1 MKRWFLW
8 EITIKKGRNL
18 TFHYIPTCFHS
29 HESLSRHDDNP
40 CNNNPRD
47 PRRHRVLY
55 DLCDDTLFRNDL
67 SYHDP
72 AFVHNRDD
80 LRCNINRPSIRD
92 HSDNRHCVRSQ
103 NHNPHRRD
111 PCIFLY
117 SNFFHFV
124 ITMSILFYNGHSLRN
139 FCLSFVIFIDNNC
152 HRWMIILFS
161 IIILIIIY
169 IMFVMVAFVS
179 FSIAIAVIIID
190 VITSI
195 VFVNGIMITSI
206 IFPYR

>member
-72 AFVHNRDD
+72 AFVHYNRDD
-80 LRCNINRPSIRD
+80 LRCNINRPPIRD

-111 PCIFLY
+111 V
-117 SNFFHFV
+117 FFYTLTFF
-124 ITMSILFYNGHSLRN
+124 TS
-139 FCLSFVIFIDNNC
+139 
-152 HRWMIILFS
+152 WWPW
-161 IIILIIIY
+161 
-169 IMFVMVAFVS
+169 VS
-179 FSIAIAVIIID
+179 FSIMAILFEIFASPSWYSSIII
-190 VITSI
+190 VIDEWSS
-195 VFVNGIMITSI
+195 FS
-206 IFPYR
+206 PSSSWS

>member
-55 DLCDDTLFRNDL
+55 DL
-67 SYHDP
+67 
-72 AFVHNRDD
+72 
-80 LRCNINRPSIRD
+80 RCNINRPPIRD
-92 HSDNRHCVRSQ
+92 HSDNRHCIRSQ

-124 ITMSILFYNGHSLRN
+124 ITMSILFYNGHSPRN
-139 FCLSFVIFIDNNC
+139 FHLLASPS
-152 HRWMIILFS
+152 WYSS
-161 IIILIIIY
+161 IIIVIDEWS
-169 IMFVMVAFVS
+169 S
-179 FSIAIAVIIID
+179 FSP
-190 VITSI
+190 S
-195 VFVNGIMITSI
+195 SSWS
-206 IFPYR
+206 